1 MASGREFPTEL
12 PADPAVPGFAGF
24 LFRHLKGPGH
34 DCGHFPKYRAATG
47 HEYPSRLGFF
57 HSSKSECMVVYLDTS
72 KLCKSCLDLVVP
84 LGYNYWSI
92 LSVHNQVE
100 KGKPSTTTQ
109 EPGSIERRKRWLD
122 APPSALR
129 YPEFTQARAEQ
140 LPSEDST
147 ARANVDQGPT
157 IPTRVSI
164 PQLPWASEAWQ
175 WLSSQRKPFYID
187 QLHMIKGWTPLAE
200 TMAERDFETAQK
212 TGISFIPATEGNRSK
227 MSKSTR
233 ATTKV
238 TRPAD
243 NAATSTAISD
253 KTLKATKTTKT
264 TRKKSPAYSQ
274 APDPTVT
281 IPAGHSTESRTTE
294 DLPISLSMGL
304 SKQKISTS
312 RAPKDSSTSSPKSAK
327 TDTPNPDPIKR
338 SGEHT
343 QGAKQSANTS
353 SKLQK
358 KPEPRHDE
366 HVSTLAKINPGIGLE
381 HSIQPVIQHTRNYN
395 RYEPLPFDSPV
406 KPASLGNYKRGVGA
420 AVILTQS
427 SPTRL
432 PLELVLDEDYSSA
445 KRSKDLLR
453 GPEESANEE
462 EILALVGSRGPRREA
477 GPETNLG
484 FIEAAVKAKSK
495 VPAASKKVGT
505 PSLSYDRPLK
515 AEKPKSSVVATE
527 SPREKS
533 VQKAATTFRRDRS
546 PLHND
551 KPRNV
556 GSAEQSRDKPTQR
569 VPATSKTDKPS
580 SQHGK
585 PPKAN
590 TPKSEVVSPELPR
603 DKSDRKVHAPS
614 KTDKPPLQHDKLRKV
629 QAPWSETPP
638 KSKAPKSEA
647 PKSETPPK
655 SKAPKSETPKSGA
668 VSQKSPPGKSAQ
680 KTSKTGT
687 TRSGEANAKKPS
699 EKARTDDK
707 ASKKPPKPKPKP
719 KRSDPASKQASRH
732 EKKSPSNRGQGNK
745 KRSGKSGDGPASPAA
760 KTSGEN
766 GHDANIPD
774 GDGEGNSGVDQS
786 EEVPSG
792 SDNQEDSEGKDDGEG
807 DGEDDGEGEGE
818 GEGED
823 GGEDEGEDGGE
834 DEGEGEGEDGG
845 EDGGEDEGED
855 GGEEG
860 GEDGSD
866 NNDDGSENNN
876 GSNDDN
882 NKDSDENEGSND
894 QGSGDEGSDDDGN
907 DNEGSDDDVNNDDGN
922 DNDNG
927 GSDNNEGSNDEG
939 AGEDADN
946 GDDDDNEGSNNDE
959 SDGDNDNDS
968 DNDNGDGDG
977 DGGSDDDN
985 EGSNNDESDGDNGND
1000 SDNDNGDGDGD
1011 GDGGSDENQGSDDN
1025 DNNNSSDNEHSD
1037 NNDNRGSDD
1046 EEGSNDDE
1054 EGSNDEGAPEKRV
1067 PVRMRRMSRT
1077 LVHVAPKSPRTKS
1090 RTMMYSA
1097 KTAKRLKTMVIMD

>member
-57 HSSKSECMVVYLDTS
+57 HSSRPECIVVYLDTS

-109 EPGSIERRKRWLD
+109 EPGSIERQKRWLD

-264 TRKKSPAYSQ
+264 TRKKSPEDSQ

-304 SKQKISTS
+304 SKKKISTS

-327 TDTPNPDPIKR
+327 TDKPNPDLIKR

-343 QGAKQSANTS
+343 QGAKKSANTS

-366 HVSTLAKINPGIGLE
+366 HVSTLAKINPGIGLD

-638 KSKAPKSEA
+638 KSKAPKSE
-647 PKSETPPK
+647 
-655 SKAPKSETPKSGA
+655 TPKSGA

-707 ASKKPPKPKPKP
+707 ASKKPSKPKL

-745 KRSGKSGDGPASPAA
+745 KRSGKSGDDPASPAA
-760 KTSGEN
+760 KTSGKN

-823 GGEDEGEDGGE
+823 GGEDE
-834 DEGEGEGEDGG
+834 G

-1077 LVHVAPKSPRTKS
+1077 VVHVAPKSPRTKS